1 MCCFLSV
8 LEGPVLVEICVIGL
22 FTDIVSAHLF
32 GLARHVLFQ
41 ISFFFQKC
49 FFRALRTGDSYCS
62 DSRTGGREETELFL
76 VQLCQWRE
84 TPHVGRLCCRLTA
97 VPESLNT

>member
-41 ISFFFQKC
+41 ISFFGRFGQ
-49 FFRALRTGDSYCS
+49 AIAIARTVGLEDGRRRSCS
-62 DSRTGGREETELFL
+62 
-76 VQLCQWRE
+76 LCSCACGERRHMWADC
-84 TPHVGRLCCRLTA
+84 VAG
-97 VPESLNT
+97 

>member
-22 FTDIVSAHLF
+22 FTDIVLAHLF

-41 ISFFFQKC
+41 ISFFFSKM
-49 FFRALRTGDSYCS
+49 FFGRFGQAIAIA
-62 DSRTGGREETELFL
+62 RTGGREETELFL
-76 VQLCQWRE
+76 VQLCLWRE

>member
-22 FTDIVSAHLF
+22 FSDIVLAHLF

-41 ISFFFQKC
+41 ISFFGRFGQ
-49 FFRALRTGDSYCS
+49 AIAIA
-62 DSRTGGREETELFL
+62 RTGGREETELFL
-76 VQLCQWRE
+76 VQLCLWRE